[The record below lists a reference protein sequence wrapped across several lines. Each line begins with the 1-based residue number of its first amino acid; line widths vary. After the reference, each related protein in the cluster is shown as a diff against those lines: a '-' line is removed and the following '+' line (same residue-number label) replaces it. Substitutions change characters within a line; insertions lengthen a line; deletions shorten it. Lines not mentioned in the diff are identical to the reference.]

1 MGEDMAVTRV
11 LSKKMRLDRLINYV
25 ANPDKTDD
33 YVLTYFYHC
42 HRTNAVKQMLDTKNR
57 FSKRDGVQAFH
68 IIQAFDKGEIT
79 PELAHQIGNEFI
91 KEHLPDYEVVLG
103 THVDKG
109 HIHNHIILN
118 SVSFTNGKK
127 YHSTAQSYFR
137 EVRPISDRLCKEH
150 GLSII
155 MESTGKAMSYV
166 EWKLKQAGVYTE
178 RELFSMDLEESISLA
193 TYPGEVYD
201 LMEARGYTV
210 AHNSKYP
217 TFTPHKSTHPYRAK
231 RNGKSLSE
239 DDLFGI
245 ISHELEYGTEVISA
259 RQRPFIDCRPRE
271 KLHGFRALIA
281 YWLYIFG
288 KIGQGYKTNYSIPPG
303 ELKNADRYKVRQ
315 AFLDKYEIDT
325 FDQLDAREQSINS
338 EIERLTKT
346 RIILNSKKKRKKAQ
360 YEALAMVEYL
370 ADAARL
376 YAEGE
381 TGIEDEYRQY
391 TGAVKLLEGI
401 DREELSHE
409 KVEVYNEISEINRR
423 LRKLRSELTLAK
435 HIRHD
440 MPYIADLLGEQQ
452 ALISEEHNHHPHRR
466 DEERN

>member
-1 MGEDMAVTRV
+1 MAVTKV

-42 HRTNAVKQMLDTKNR
+42 HRTNAVKQMLETKNR
-57 FSKRDGVQAFH
+57 YSKRDGIQAFH
-68 IIQAFDKGEIT
+68 IIQAFDRGEIT

-91 KEHLPDYEVVLG
+91 KEHLPDFEVVLG
-103 THVDKG
+103 THVDKE
-109 HIHNHIILN
+109 HIHNHIVLN
-118 SVSFTNGKK
+118 SVSFMNGKK

-178 RELFSMDLEESISLA
+178 REFFELDLEECMANASE
-193 TYPGEVYD
+193 PGEVYK

-210 AHNSKYP
+210 THNSKYP
-217 TFTPHKSTHPYRAK
+217 TFTPYKSTHAYRAK
-231 RNGKSLSE
+231 RQGKSLTE
-239 DDLFGI
+239 DELFGI
-245 ISHELEYGTEVISA
+245 IDHDLRFGTKETLLCKREYVH
-259 RQRPFIDCRPRE
+259 CRPQVRITGYITIFPYWMYV
-271 KLHGFRALIA
+271 LGFV
-281 YWLYIFG
+281 
-288 KIGQGYKTNYSIPPG
+288 GQGKRTNYRIDYS
-303 ELKNADRYKVRQ
+303 EVKKLKRYIKDHD
-315 AFLDKYEIDT
+315 FIEKYGIDNE
-325 FDQLDAREQSINS
+325 DQLDAKERSINE

-360 YEALAMVEYL
+360 YDALAMTEYL

-391 TGAVKLLEGI
+391 TEAVKLLEGI
-401 DREELSHE
+401 DREELSRD
-409 KVEVYNEISEINRR
+409 KVEVYNEISEVNRQ
-423 LRKLRSELTLAK
+423 LRALRSELTIIKNL
-435 HIRHD
+435 RHD
-440 MPYIADLLGEQQ
+440 IPHIANVLGERQVLSQ
-452 ALISEEHNHHPHRR
+452 KEQTNDPVYREE
-466 DEERN
+466 EQI